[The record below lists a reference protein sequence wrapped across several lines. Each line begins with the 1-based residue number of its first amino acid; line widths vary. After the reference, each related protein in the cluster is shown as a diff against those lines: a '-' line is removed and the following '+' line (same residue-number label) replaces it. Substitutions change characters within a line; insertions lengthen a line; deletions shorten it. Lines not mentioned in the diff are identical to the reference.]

1 LSLILKALPYLG
13 VGTLVGTL
21 SALFGI
27 GGGVLMVPLI
37 IFLWQRDPQVAV
49 ATSLAVM
56 IPGAIAGVARH
67 HFSYGVVDWR
77 LAAYLAV
84 GTVIGAYLIG
94 APIANYISGEA
105 LKKSFGV
112 LLIISGLKLAGVFD
126 FISAQMTHLFHAM
139 VGMLG

>member
-1 LSLILKALPYLG
+1 MSLILKALPYLG

-56 IPGAIAGVARH
+56 IPGANTGIGVTL
-67 HFSYGVVDWR
+67 V
-77 LAAYLAV
+77 
-84 GTVIGAYLIG
+84 
-94 APIANYISGEA
+94 
-105 LKKSFGV
+105 
-112 LLIISGLKLAGVFD
+112 
-126 FISAQMTHLFHAM
+126 
-139 VGMLG
+139 